1 MRSYDCGFGLLDN
14 LIENLCQGKDVD
26 FRKYS
31 LEERKIM
38 CHSYDDYLLYIW
50 MNLGDTNFNRLGY
63 RQATDI
69 FERAFLRQKEIT
81 YAH

>member
-1 MRSYDCGFGLLDN
+1 MESYSSSFGLLDS

-26 FRKYS
+26 FTKYTA
-31 LEERKIM
+31 EERKIM
-38 CHSYDDYLLYIW
+38 CHSYNDYLLYIW

-69 FERAFLRQKEIT
+69 FEKAFLEQKEIT